1 MVPDDRLRRAR
12 DVALRSV
19 DALAGRRILVAGDFL
34 LDRYLVGQ
42 TTRLSREAPVVIIEQ
57 ESDDVNLGGAGN
69 AARNVRALG
78 GEPIPLGLVGE
89 DREGEQVVELLRVA
103 GIETH
108 GILRDPERRTVTK
121 TRILAGAA
129 NTARQQVLRID
140 QGREYGASRIERLI
154 RRARAL
160 VSDVDAVLFSDYGY
174 ATLAPAVRSRLIQA
188 ARTRGIP
195 SCADSRYQLAEFQDV
210 TVATPNEEELAG
222 VLGRVLRSDADVGTA
237 GRELLSRLNAR
248 AMVVTRGSRGMSVF
262 AGTGHCRDIPPARQG
277 EVADVT
283 GAGDTVAS
291 ALVLALAAG
300 TDILGAA
307 MLANAA
313 ASVVVGR
320 RGAATAGP
328 EEVVCTLEA
337 WPNLIRA

>member
-1 MVPDDRLRRAR
+1 MDPDDRLKRAR

-34 LDRYLVGQ
+34 LDRYVIGRP
-42 TTRLSREAPVVIIEQ
+42 TRLSREAPVVIIEH
-57 ESDDVNLGGAGN
+57 ESDDTSLGGAGN

-78 GEPIPLGLVGE
+78 GEPIPLGLVGR
-89 DREGEQVVELLRVA
+89 DREGDRVVELFRAA
-103 GIETH
+103 GIDTR
-108 GILRDPERRTVTK
+108 GMLRDPERRTVTK

-129 NTARQQVLRID
+129 NTVRQQVLRID
-140 QGREYGASRIERLI
+140 RGGEYGASRIDHLI

-160 VSDVDAVLFSDYGY
+160 VADVDAVLFSDYGY
-174 ATLAPAVRSRLIQA
+174 ATLAPAVRSCLIQA
-188 ARTRGIP
+188 ARTRNIP
-195 SCADSRYQLAEFQDV
+195 SCADSRYQLSEFQGV

-222 VLGRVLRSDADVGTA
+222 ALGRVLRSDADVTAA

-262 AGTGHCRDIPPARQG
+262 EGTGHGRNIPPAREG

-291 ALVLALAAG
+291 ALLLALAAG

-307 MLANAA
+307 VLANAA
-313 ASVVVGR
+313 ASVVIGR
-320 RGAATAGP
+320 RGAATAAPG
-328 EEVVCTLEA
+328 EVARALDA
-337 WPNLIRA
+337 WAVRA

>member
-1 MVPDDRLRRAR
+1 MDPDNRLKRAR

-42 TTRLSREAPVVIIEQ
+42 ATRVSREAPVVIIEH
-57 ESDDVNLGGAGN
+57 ESDEVRLGGAGN

-78 GEPIPLGLVGE
+78 GEPIPLGLVGR
-89 DREGEQVVELLRVA
+89 DREGERVVELLREA
-103 GIETH
+103 GIDTH

-129 NTARQQVLRID
+129 GAASRQVLRID
-140 QGREYGASRIERLI
+140 RAGDYGASRTDSLI
-154 RRARAL
+154 RHARAL
-160 VSDVDAVLFSDYGY
+160 VSDVDAVLLSDYGY
-174 ATLAPAVRSRLIQA
+174 ATLAPALRSCLIQA
-188 ARTRGIP
+188 ARTRGLP
-195 SCADSRYQLAEFQDV
+195 SCADSRYQLSEFQGV
-210 TVATPNEEELAG
+210 TVATPNEEELARVSG
-222 VLGRVLRSDADVGTA
+222 GVLRSDADVVAT
-237 GRELLSRLNAR
+237 GRELLSLLNAR
-248 AMVVTRGSRGMSVF
+248 AVVVTRGSRGMSVF
-262 AGTGHCRDIPPARQG
+262 EGTGHCRNIPPARHG

-300 TDILGAA
+300 TDILVGA
-307 MLANAA
+307 MLANAT

-320 RGAATAGP
+320 RGAATAAP
-328 EEVVCTLEA
+328 EEVVGALEA
-337 WPNLIRA
+337 WQNLS